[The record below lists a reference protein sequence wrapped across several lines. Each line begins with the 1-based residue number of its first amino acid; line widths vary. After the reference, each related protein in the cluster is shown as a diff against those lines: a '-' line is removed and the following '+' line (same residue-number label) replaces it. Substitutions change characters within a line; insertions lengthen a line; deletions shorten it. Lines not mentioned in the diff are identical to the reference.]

1 MKSQV
6 STTFMFAGILFAAC
20 LLISNI
26 LAVKIIMIGPWAAPA
41 GVLIFPI
48 SYIIGDVVA
57 EVWGY
62 QKARLIIWAGFAVNL
77 IAILFYSLS
86 IVIPA
91 APFWSNQ
98 DAYATVLQYSPRIA
112 LASIVAYLFGSFIN
126 AYVMSRVKVLTAGK
140 NFSFRAVVSTI
151 AGEGIDSVIFMSIAF
166 IGIIPGNNLL
176 VMIGT
181 QASLKI
187 IYEIIVLPLTVV
199 IVKWLKKQE
208 GIDTYDTDISY
219 NPFKVSEV

>member
-219 NPFKVSEV
+219 NPFKVSEI

>member
-1 MKSQV
+1 MKTQV
-6 STTFMFAGILFAAC
+6 STTFMFAGILFASC

-41 GVLIFPI
+41 GILIFPV

-62 QKARLIIWAGFAVNL
+62 RKTRLIIWAGFAVNL

-91 APFWSNQ
+91 APFWTNQ

-112 LASIVAYLFGSFIN
+112 LASILAYLFGSFIN
-126 AYVMSRVKVLTAGK
+126 AFVMSRMKVLAKGK

-151 AGEGIDSVIFMSIAF
+151 AGEGIDSMIFIVVAF
-166 IGIIPGNNLL
+166 VGIIPGTKLL

-181 QASLKI
+181 QATLKI
-187 IYEIIVLPLTVV
+187 IYEIIVLPLTIL
-199 IVKWLKKQE
+199 IVKWLKKHEQV
-208 GIDTYDTDISY
+208 DTFDAHISY
-219 NPFKVSEV
+219 NPFKISEI

>member
-1 MKSQV
+1 MKTQV
-6 STTFMFAGILFAAC
+6 STTFMFAGILFTAC

-91 APFWSNQ
+91 APFWTNQ

-140 NFSFRAVVSTI
+140 NFSMRAVVSTI

-166 IGIIPGNNLL
+166 IGIIPGHSLL

-208 GIDTYDTDISY
+208 GIDTFDTDISY
-219 NPFKVSEV
+219 NPFKVSEI

>member
-1 MKSQV
+1 
-6 STTFMFAGILFAAC
+6 MFAGILFAAC

-41 GVLIFPI
+41 GVLTFPV

-62 QKARLIIWAGFAVNL
+62 RKAKLIIWAGFAVNL

-86 IVIPA
+86 IVIPS
-91 APFWSNQ
+91 APFWTNQ
-98 DAYATVLQYSPRIA
+98 DAYATVLRYSPRIA
-112 LASIVAYLFGSFIN
+112 MASIVAYLFGSFIN

-140 NFSFRAVVSTI
+140 NFSFRAVLSTI
-151 AGEGIDSVIFMSIAF
+151 AGEGIDSLIFIVVAF
-166 IGIIPGNNLL
+166 VGIIPGNKLL
-176 VMIGT
+176 IMIGT
-181 QASLKI
+181 QAALKI
-187 IYEIIVLPLTVV
+187 IYEIIVLPLTIV

-208 GIDTYDTDISY
+208 GIDTFDTEISY
-219 NPFKVSEV
+219 NPFKISEI

>member
-1 MKSQV
+1 MKTQV

-91 APFWSNQ
+91 APFWTNQ
-98 DAYATVLQYSPRIA
+98 DAYSTVLQYSPRIA

-126 AYVMSRVKVLTAGK
+126 AYVMSRVKVRISLHQWWCCC
-140 NFSFRAVVSTI
+140 SRVCW
-151 AGEGIDSVIFMSIAF
+151 
-166 IGIIPGNNLL
+166 LL
-176 VMIGT
+176 
-181 QASLKI
+181 
-187 IYEIIVLPLTVV
+187 
-199 IVKWLKKQE
+199 
-208 GIDTYDTDISY
+208 
-219 NPFKVSEV
+219 F

>member
-1 MKSQV
+1 MKTQV
-6 STTFMFAGILFAAC
+6 STTYMFAGILFAAC

-62 QKARLIIWAGFAVNL
+62 RKARLIIWAGFAVNL

-91 APFWSNQ
+91 APFWTNQ

-126 AYVMSRVKVLTAGK
+126 AFVMSRVKVLTEGK

-151 AGEGIDSVIFMSIAF
+151 AGEGIDSLIFIVVAF
-166 IGIIPGNNLL
+166 VGIIPGNKLI
-176 VMIGT
+176 VMIST
-181 QASLKI
+181 QAALKI
-187 IYEIIVLPLTVV
+187 IYEIIVLPLTIL
-199 IVKWLKKQE
+199 IVKWLKKKE
-208 GIDTYDTDISY
+208 GIDTIDTEISY
-219 NPFKVSEV
+219 NPFKISEI

>member
-1 MKSQV
+1 
-6 STTFMFAGILFAAC
+6 MFTGILFAAC

-41 GVLIFPI
+41 GVLIFPV

-62 QKARLIIWAGFAVNL
+62 RKARLIIWAGFAVNL

-86 IVIPA
+86 IIIPA
-91 APFWSNQ
+91 APFWTNQ

-126 AYVMSRVKVLTAGK
+126 AFVMSRVKVMTSGK
-140 NFSFRAVVSTI
+140 NFSLRAVVSTI
-151 AGEGIDSVIFMSIAF
+151 AGEGIDSMIFMSVAF
-166 IGIIPGNNLL
+166 LGLFPVKNLII
-176 VMIGT
+176 MIGT
-181 QASLKI
+181 QATLKI
-187 IYEIIVLPLTVV
+187 IYEIIVLPLTIV
-199 IVKWLKKQE
+199 IVRWLKKQE
-208 GIDTYDTDISY
+208 GIDTYDMEISY
-219 NPFKVSEV
+219 NPFKISEI

>member
-1 MKSQV
+1 MKTQV

-57 EVWGY
+57 EVWGF

-98 DAYATVLQYSPRIA
+98 DAYSTILQYSPRIA

-140 NFSFRAVVSTI
+140 NFSMRAVVSTI

-208 GIDTYDTDISY
+208 GIDTFDTDISY
-219 NPFKVSEV
+219 NPFKVSEI

>member
-1 MKSQV
+1 MKTQV

-62 QKARLIIWAGFAVNL
+62 RKARLIIWAGFAVNL

-91 APFWSNQ
+91 APFWTNQ

-126 AYVMSRVKVLTAGK
+126 AFVMSRVKVLTEGK

-151 AGEGIDSVIFMSIAF
+151 AGEGIDSLIFIVVAF
-166 IGIIPGNNLL
+166 VGIIPGNKLI
-176 VMIGT
+176 VMIST
-181 QASLKI
+181 QAALKI
-187 IYEIIVLPLTVV
+187 IYEIIVLPLTIL
-199 IVKWLKKQE
+199 IVKWLKKKE
-208 GIDTYDTDISY
+208 GIDTIDTEISY
-219 NPFKVSEV
+219 NPFKISEI

>member
-1 MKSQV
+1 MKTQV

-41 GVLIFPI
+41 GVLIFPV

-62 QKARLIIWAGFAVNL
+62 RKARLIIWAGFVVNL
-77 IAILFYSLS
+77 IAIIFYSLS
-86 IVIPA
+86 IIIPA
-91 APFWSNQ
+91 SPFWTNQ
-98 DAYATVLQYSPRIA
+98 NAYAAVLQYSPRIA

-126 AYVMSRVKVLTAGK
+126 AYVMSRVKVLTSGK
-140 NFSFRAVVSTI
+140 SFSLRAVVSTI
-151 AGEGIDSVIFMSIAF
+151 AGEGIDSMIFMSIAF
-166 IGIIPGNNLL
+166 IGLIPGKNLM

-181 QASLKI
+181 QATLKI
-187 IYEIIVLPLTVV
+187 VYEIIVLPLTIM

-208 GIDTYDTDISY
+208 GIDTYDTEISY
-219 NPFKVSEV
+219 NPFKISEI

>member
-1 MKSQV
+1 MKTQV

-26 LAVKIIMIGPWAAPA
+26 LAFKIIMIGPWAAPA

-62 QKARLIIWAGFAVNL
+62 RKARLIIWAGFAVNL
-77 IAILFYSLS
+77 IAIFFYSLS

-91 APFWSNQ
+91 APFWTNQ

-126 AYVMSRVKVLTAGK
+126 AYVMSRLKVLTAGK
-140 NFSFRAVVSTI
+140 SFSLRAIVSTI
-151 AGEGIDSVIFMSIAF
+151 AGEGIDSVIFISIAF

-176 VMIGT
+176 IMIGT

-187 IYEIIVLPLTVV
+187 IYEIVVLPLTVV
-199 IVKWLKKQE
+199 IVKWLKKLE
-208 GIDTYDTDISY
+208 GIDTFDREISY
-219 NPFKVSEV
+219 NPFKVSEI

>member
-1 MKSQV
+1 MKTQV

-77 IAILFYSLS
+77 IAIFFYSLS

-126 AYVMSRVKVLTAGK
+126 AYVMSRIKVLTEGK

-151 AGEGIDSVIFMSIAF
+151 AGEGIDSIIFMSIAF
-166 IGIIPGNNLL
+166 IGIIPGKSLL

-199 IVKWLKKQE
+199 IVKRLKKQE
-208 GIDTYDTDISY
+208 GIDTFDTEISY

>member
-1 MKSQV
+1 MKTQV

-62 QKARLIIWAGFAVNL
+62 RKARLIIWAGFAVNL
-77 IAILFYSLS
+77 IAIFFYSLS

-91 APFWSNQ
+91 APFWAGQ

-126 AYVMSRVKVLTAGK
+126 AYVMSRVKVLTDGK
-140 NFSFRAVVSTI
+140 SFSLRAIVSTI
-151 AGEGIDSVIFMSIAF
+151 AGEGIDSMIFITVAF
-166 IGIIPGNNLL
+166 MGIIPYHNLL
-176 VMIGT
+176 IMIGT

-199 IVKWLKKQE
+199 IVRWLKKQE
-208 GIDTYDTDISY
+208 GIDTFDKNISY
-219 NPFKVSEV
+219 NPFKVSEI

>member
-126 AYVMSRVKVLTAGK
+126 AYVMSRIKVLTAGK

-219 NPFKVSEV
+219 NPFKVSEI

>member
-1 MKSQV
+1 MKTQV
-6 STTFMFAGILFAAC
+6 STTYMFAGILFAAC

-41 GVLIFPI
+41 GVLIFPV

-62 QKARLIIWAGFAVNL
+62 RKARLIIWAGFVVNL
-77 IAILFYSLS
+77 IAIIFYSLS
-86 IVIPA
+86 IIIPA
-91 APFWSNQ
+91 SPFWTNQ
-98 DAYATVLQYSPRIA
+98 NAYAAVLQYSPRIA

-126 AYVMSRVKVLTAGK
+126 AYVMSRVKVLTSGK
-140 NFSFRAVVSTI
+140 SFSLRAVVSTI
-151 AGEGIDSVIFMSIAF
+151 AGEGIDSMIFMSIAF
-166 IGIIPGNNLL
+166 IGLIPGKNLM

-181 QASLKI
+181 QATLKI
-187 IYEIIVLPLTVV
+187 VYEIIVLPLTIM

-208 GIDTYDTDISY
+208 GIDTYDTEISY
-219 NPFKVSEV
+219 NPFKISEI

>member
-1 MKSQV
+1 MKTQV

-91 APFWSNQ
+91 APFWTNQ

-140 NFSFRAVVSTI
+140 NFSMRAVISTI

-166 IGIIPGNNLL
+166 IGIIPGHSLL

-208 GIDTYDTDISY
+208 GIDTFDTDISY
-219 NPFKVSEV
+219 NPFKVSEI

>member
-1 MKSQV
+1 MKTQV
-6 STTFMFAGILFAAC
+6 STTYMFAGILFAAC

-41 GVLIFPI
+41 GVLIFPV

-62 QKARLIIWAGFAVNL
+62 RKARLIIWAGFVINL

-86 IVIPA
+86 IIIPA
-91 APFWSNQ
+91 APFWANQ

-126 AYVMSRVKVLTAGK
+126 AYVMSKVKVLTSGK
-140 NFSFRAVVSTI
+140 NFSLRAVVSTI
-151 AGEGIDSVIFMSIAF
+151 AGEGIDSMIFMSVAF
-166 IGIIPGNNLL
+166 IGLIPGKTLM

-181 QASLKI
+181 QATLKI
-187 IYEIIVLPLTVV
+187 VYEIIVLPLTIM

-208 GIDTYDTDISY
+208 GIDTYDTEISY
-219 NPFKVSEV
+219 NPFKISEI

>member
-1 MKSQV
+1 MKTQV
-6 STTFMFAGILFAAC
+6 SITFMFAGILFAAC

-62 QKARLIIWAGFAVNL
+62 RKARMIIWAGFAVNL
-77 IAILFYSLS
+77 IAIFFYSLS

-91 APFWSNQ
+91 APFWTNQ

-126 AYVMSRVKVLTAGK
+126 AYVMSRVKVMTAGK
-140 NFSFRAVVSTI
+140 NFSLRAIVSTI

-166 IGIIPGNNLL
+166 IGIIPGDNLL
-176 VMIGT
+176 IMIGT

-208 GIDTYDTDISY
+208 GIDTFDREISY
-219 NPFKVSEV
+219 NPFKVSEI